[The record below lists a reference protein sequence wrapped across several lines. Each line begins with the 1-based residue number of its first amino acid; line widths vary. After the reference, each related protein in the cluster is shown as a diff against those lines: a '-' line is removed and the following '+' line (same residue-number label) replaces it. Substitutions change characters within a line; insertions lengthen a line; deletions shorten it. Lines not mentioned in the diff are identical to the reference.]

1 MAAKNCIR
9 FSGLVPLP
17 ETAGER
23 WGGEIPPK
31 RRRRD
36 PVSAAAG
43 DPHGRPH
50 EPFVLTLLI
59 VVPVLAFFP
68 QLSLWAL

>member
-1 MAAKNCIR
+1 MPAKNCIR

-23 WGGEIPPK
+23 WGREILPK

-36 PVSAAAG
+36 PVSAAPG
-43 DPHGRPH
+43 DPHGWPQLSYV
-50 EPFVLTLLI
+50 PTMLI
-59 VVPVLAFFP
+59 VVPLLALIP
-68 QLSLWAL
+68 WLS

>member
-17 ETAGER
+17 ETAGEP
-23 WGGEIPPK
+23 WGGEILPK

-36 PVSAAAG
+36 PVSAAGGHPRAP
-43 DPHGRPH
+43 PHV
-50 EPFVLTLLI
+50 PFVLTMFLVVLL
-59 VVPVLAFFP
+59 LAFFP

>member
-1 MAAKNCIR
+1 MPAKNCIR

-17 ETAGER
+17 ETAGEP
-23 WGGEIPPK
+23 WGGEILPK

-43 DPHGRPH
+43 DPYGWPH
-50 EPFVLTLLI
+50 VPYVLTMLI
-59 VVPVLAFFP
+59 VVPLLAFIP